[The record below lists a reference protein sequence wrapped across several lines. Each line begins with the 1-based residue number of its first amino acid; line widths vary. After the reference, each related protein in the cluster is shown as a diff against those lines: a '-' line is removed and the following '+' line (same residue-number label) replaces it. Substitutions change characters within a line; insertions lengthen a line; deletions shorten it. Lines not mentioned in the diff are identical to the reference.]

1 MELQQNLKKLN
12 LAIKQNILSKT
23 IYNLT
28 NIIIRNTYSLE
39 GVCDNIYGY
48 NGNGSIIEQ
57 SSIKTSEELKLLAS
71 ALGSAFEEDGNNI
84 NNGFPILKWQS
95 K

>member
-1 MELQQNLKKLN
+1 MLYGGIVGINTDDGL
-12 LAIKQNILSKT
+12 IKNV
-23 IYNLT
+23 
-28 NIIIRNTYSLE
+28 YSLE
-39 GVCDNIYGY
+39 KMYGVN
-48 NGNGSIIEQ
+48 NGTIER
-57 SSIKTSEELKLLAS
+57 SSVKTPEELKLLAS